1 MNYNRNDVYYWFII
15 GMLGLTMY
23 WVYIVVAPTFEIATK
38 TNTLLN
44 KMDTVLNQGLEQNNL
59 TIAQNQK
66 IIENQNTNGEN
77 IRTVIKQIE
86 ATRQNQINYLF
97 AVLNQSNVI
106 GNATADLILE
116 SIANVQELED
126 NQTQNSKK
134 ILKVLAE
141 NRNITLSGNS
151 IGNEFELFRPAAVV
165 ARPNI
170 EPLEDIEQQ
179 QEQENIDVENQTG
192 NISGFLGGPLLILNQ
207 TIPSGN
213 TSGYLGGPVIV
224 INETNTIPSNQ
235 TKNQTNSTG

>member
-23 WVYIVVAPTFEIATK
+23 WVYIVVAPTFEIAQK
-38 TNTLLN
+38 TNVLLN
-44 KMDTVLNQGLEQNNL
+44 KMDTVVTQGIEQNNL
-59 TIAQNQK
+59 TIAQNKK

-77 IRTVIKQIE
+77 IRTVIQQIE
-86 ATRQNQINYLF
+86 GTRQNQVDYLF
-97 AVLNQSNVI
+97 TVLNQSNVI

-126 NQTQNSKK
+126 NQTRNSKA

-141 NRNITLSGNS
+141 NRNITLSESENS
-151 IGNEFELFRPAAVV
+151 IGNGFELFRPAAVV
-165 ARPNI
+165 ARENI
-170 EPLEDIEQQ
+170 EPEQLQ
-179 QEQENIDVENQTG
+179 NIENQT
-192 NISGFLGGPLLILNQ
+192 
-207 TIPSGN
+207 GN

-235 TKNQTNSTG
+235 SLDVNASNNTNVTSQPNP